1 MQSRH
6 YSGSYKINI
15 FHLESSALSAC
26 GCVPFIVGSSHDL
39 FHFRNIKFRNLMSRI
54 RRQNATSMDA
64 EGVLLIFKIDFVSD
78 SYAAATAYFT
88 EQN

>member
-1 MQSRH
+1 
-6 YSGSYKINI
+6 
-15 FHLESSALSAC
+15 
-26 GCVPFIVGSSHDL
+26 
-39 FHFRNIKFRNLMSRI
+39 MSRI